1 MQIFG
6 QMVRVPITAR
16 QKLSEAGYFYNGMLS
31 NRTNVIVFPYFFS
44 AFVSAFRSVT
54 FFLQTQ
60 YGSKDSF
67 KAWYA
72 EKVTIMGAD
81 PVMVMLNKSRRAIV
95 HLEPIDL
102 FFTQGFEMPAK
113 YNGVIT
119 TKHFELI
126 QGQDQTGQVT
136 MKIKLDSDGTEDEVI
151 PKVAWHIS
159 EDDRTDLLQ
168 HCYHGLETLERILT
182 ELEGLRSSMGL
193 APDPDVSDFPA
204 AL

>member
-1 MQIFG
+1 MQILG
-6 QMVRVPITAR
+6 QMARVPITAR
-16 QKLSEAGYFYNGMLS
+16 QKLGEAGYFYNGMLS
-31 NRTNVIVFPYFFS
+31 NRTNVIVFPYYFS
-44 AFVSAFRSVT
+44 AFLSAFRSVT

-60 YGSKDSF
+60 YGSKDTF

-72 EKVTIMGAD
+72 EKVTMMGAD

-102 FFTQGFEMPAK
+102 FFTQGFDMPAK

-126 QGQDQTGQVT
+126 QDQDASGKVT
-136 MKIKLDSDGTEDEVI
+136 MKVKVDADGAEEEVTPQI
-151 PKVAWHIS
+151 AWHIS

-168 HCYHGLETLERILT
+168 HCYHGLELLDRILT
-182 ELEGLRSSMGL
+182 ELEALRTSMGL
-193 APDPDVSDFPA
+193 APDPDVKDFSA
-204 AL
+204 TQ